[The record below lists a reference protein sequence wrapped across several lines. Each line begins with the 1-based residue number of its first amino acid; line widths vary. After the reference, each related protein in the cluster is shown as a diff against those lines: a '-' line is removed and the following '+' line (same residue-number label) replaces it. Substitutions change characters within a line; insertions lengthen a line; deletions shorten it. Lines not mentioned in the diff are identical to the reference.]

1 MRRFSTVRTVL
12 YAAGVAMLSASFTA
26 TAMADSCPRT
36 ANQPTTQEA
45 KKTKGK
51 EKKEG
56 SESAKTITLKPETAS
71 EVVNFGGTRGTKSV
85 DVVLLAS
92 QSLPDTF
99 SPKQLELDSPKR
111 FQRAGQAL
119 DSASLPLP
127 RFSNPQLI
135 EHRKKILLRIC
146 LDADGAKPGTYSG
159 TIYISGPRGIGSTS
173 VALTTN
179 LKTSGS
185 FFLLVQI
192 LAIFLAFFLLLLKAA
207 KEEYDRLKKGQEGED
222 KGGKAAGAKAKTS
235 TKKAKPIKWREAI
248 LPNLTDL
255 GFWASTL
262 IALGAAFVAMRA
274 IYDSTPAWGTETWTN
289 VFALFGT
296 AFGAAG
302 IGSLLTTFTHRS
314 TTPTQQG

>member
-1 MRRFSTVRTVL
+1 MRHFSTVRIVL
-12 YAAGVAMLSASFTA
+12 CAGGVALLSTPFTA
-26 TAMADSCPRT
+26 TAMADTCPRS
-36 ANQPTTQEA
+36 ANQPTPQEP
-45 KKTKGK
+45 KKAKGK
-51 EKKEG
+51 GKKGG
-56 SESAKTITLKPETAS
+56 SKPATITLKPETAS
-71 EVVNFGGTRGTKSV
+71 EVVNFGGARGTKSV

-92 QSLPDTF
+92 QPLPKTF

-159 TIYISGPRGIGSTS
+159 AVYISGPRGIGSTS
-173 VALTTN
+173 VAMTAN
-179 LKTSGS
+179 LKTSGA
-185 FFLLVQI
+185 FFLLAQI
-192 LAIFLAFFLLLLKAA
+192 LAILLALFLLLLKAA
-207 KEEYDRLKKGQEGED
+207 KEENDRLKEARKKEVDDGERE
-222 KGGKAAGAKAKTS
+222 TP
-235 TKKAKPIKWREAI
+235 KPIKWREAI

-302 IGSLLTTFTHRS
+302 IGSLLTTFTQKS